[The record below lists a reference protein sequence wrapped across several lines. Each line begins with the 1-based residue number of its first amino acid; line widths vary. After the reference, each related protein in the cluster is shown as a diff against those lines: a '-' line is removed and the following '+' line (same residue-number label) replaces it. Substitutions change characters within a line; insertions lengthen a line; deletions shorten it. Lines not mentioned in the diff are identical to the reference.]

1 MKDITHSI
9 LIGGALAA
17 ALAASGGAQAQGR
30 APWDGGE
37 VIARKDNGAGGEIL
51 LTTMQCTE
59 GRVIFSSDLR
69 GCAKV
74 LLPDRLYV
82 TWDGGGTSILSTDG
96 WIPISG
102 SAPGDLLPKLPKPP
116 HAQPAV
122 IRRTP

>member
-1 MKDITHSI
+1 MKDTTHSCRFT
-9 LIGGALAA
+9 LIGAALAA
-17 ALAASGGAQAQGR
+17 ALSASGGAQAQGR

-37 VIARKDNGAGGEIL
+37 VIARKENGAGGEIL

-69 GCAKV
+69 GCVQV

-82 TWDGGGTSILSTDG
+82 TWDGGGTSILSMAG

-102 SAPGDLLPKLPKPP
+102 SAPAP
-116 HAQPAV
+116 HAEPAV
-122 IRRTP
+122 IRRPQ

>member
-1 MKDITHSI
+1 MKDITHTAI
-9 LIGGALAA
+9 RFGLIGGALAA
-17 ALAASGGAQAQGR
+17 ALAVSCGAQAQGR

-37 VIARKDNGAGGEIL
+37 VIARKENGAGGEIL

-69 GCAKV
+69 GCVAV

-96 WIPISG
+96 WIPISS
-102 SAPGDLLPKLPKPP
+102 SAPAP

-122 IRRTP
+122 IRRTPK